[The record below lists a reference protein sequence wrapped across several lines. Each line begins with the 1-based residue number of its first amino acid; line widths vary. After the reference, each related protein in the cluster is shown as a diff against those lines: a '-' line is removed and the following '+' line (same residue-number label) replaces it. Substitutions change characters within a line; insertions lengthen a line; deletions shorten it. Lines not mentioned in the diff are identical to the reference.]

1 MHVVRSSIWW
11 LTALFEPHISTSVKI
26 SRQSITMKLS
36 TVGLA
41 VASTVIGTTVAQD
54 ATTTAYSAITTL
66 GCYSDVDPLTKD
78 NTNTYQTDGLCQQ
91 TCVALNQPVMAIVAG
106 STCYCGSSIPSLSY
120 KQVDNSTCNTPCQ
133 GFNQKMCGGLND
145 WTVYLTGLGYAP
157 TESNVT
163 SSSSSAPSATA
174 THAAETVVVTQ
185 SAKPATSSAGSG
197 SSGGSGPNKV
207 GIAVGVVVG
216 VVAIAAIAGVAIF
229 FYKQKKRREIEEEH
243 KAQAAVNGFVS
254 SRGSDQKSDARLDP
268 SMASS
273 FRRESIGSIAD
284 ERDFSRRILQVRL
297 RLPDLN
303 SD

>member
-1 MHVVRSSIWW
+1 MRFSTLQLATLSLAIGRS
-11 LTALFEPHISTSVKI
+11 L
-26 SRQSITMKLS
+26 
-36 TVGLA
+36 
-41 VASTVIGTTVAQD
+41 AQD

-66 GCYSDVDPLTKD
+66 GCYSNVDSLSKD

-91 TCVALNQPVMAIVAG
+91 SCVALNQPVMAIVAG

-120 KQVDNSTCNTPCQ
+120 KQANNDTCNTPCQ

-157 TESNVT
+157 TEGNVT
-163 SSSSSAPSATA
+163 STISSAPSTTS

-185 SAKPATSSAGSG
+185 SAKPATSSST
-197 SSGGSGPNKV
+197 SSGGSGGGPNKV

-216 VVAIAAIAGVAIF
+216 VVALAVIAGIAVF

-254 SRGSDQKSDARLDP
+254 SRASDQKSDARLDP

-273 FRRESIGSIAD
+273 YRRESIGSIAD
-284 ERDFSRRILQVRL
+284 ERDFSRRILQVRSCKT
-297 RLPDLN
+297 RLDQY
-303 SD
+303 